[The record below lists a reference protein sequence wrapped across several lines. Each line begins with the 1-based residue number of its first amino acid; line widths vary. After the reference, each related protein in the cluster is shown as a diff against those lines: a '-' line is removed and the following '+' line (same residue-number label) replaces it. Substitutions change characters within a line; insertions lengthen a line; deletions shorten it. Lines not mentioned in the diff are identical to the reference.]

1 MPDAAY
7 SEYESLVGRPKDAT
21 ALGAIDRLRR
31 KYSFTWKESLRWTPI
46 QYALVAAMVGAGFL
60 GSLSLVALVAA
71 YDSGALLDAGT
82 TVGLSV
88 IMGVLLGGIAAFPP
102 TRPDRRTASVAA
114 VLAAVGFNI
123 LPMLASWLASA
134 VQAGAPGFDPDES
147 WAVAWGGNTF
157 GVPIGQVFSPAAA
170 RRGTGGG
177 NGRCHTLRRLS

>member
-1 MPDAAY
+1 
-7 SEYESLVGRPKDAT
+7 
-21 ALGAIDRLRR
+21 
-31 KYSFTWKESLRWTPI
+31 
-46 QYALVAAMVGAGFL
+46 MVGAGFL

-114 VLAAVGFNI
+114 VLAARGLNI

-134 VQAGAPGFDPDES
+134 GPAGAPALYPHES
-147 WAVAWGGNTF
+147 SGL
-157 GVPIGQVFSPAAA
+157 
-170 RRGTGGG
+170 GGG
-177 NGRCHTLRRLS
+177 GH